1 VVAQAVV
8 LQLLTAVVPVVVEA
22 SLILVVLLVLEI
34 LHQHPQAKVI
44 AAVLVALICLVEV
57 AVLVLPELLAVVLE
71 QVVTVET
78 ALLQAF
84 RAAQ

>member
-1 VVAQAVV
+1 MTEVQVAVVAKVG
-8 LQLLTAVVPVVVEA
+8 
-22 SLILVVLLVLEI
+22 LLVLAMSHL
-34 LHQHPQAKVI
+34 LHQVKATT
-44 AAVLVALICLVEV
+44 AVLVALICLVGA

-71 QVVTVET
+71 QVVTVEM